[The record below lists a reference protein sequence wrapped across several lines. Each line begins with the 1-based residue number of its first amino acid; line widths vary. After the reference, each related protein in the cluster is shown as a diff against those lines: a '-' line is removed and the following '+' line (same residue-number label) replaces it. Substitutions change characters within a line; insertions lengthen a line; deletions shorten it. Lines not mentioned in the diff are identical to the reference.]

1 MMYTMMIGLND
12 KETKK
17 QEISTD
23 VALNIVK
30 SLCWEMFEGSTV
42 SLAYGLYKHDDG
54 EKVSENTIRV
64 ELMMVNESQVKQ
76 FVETI
81 KKALNQESVLVIKA
95 EIKSDLW

>member
-30 SLCWEMFEGSTV
+30 SLCWEIFEGSTV

-76 FVETI
+76 FAETI
-81 KKALNQESVLVIKA
+81 KKVLNQESVLVIKA

>member
-64 ELMMVNESQVKQ
+64 ELMMVSESQVKQ

>member
-42 SLAYGLYKHDDG
+42 SLAYGLYKHADG

-76 FVETI
+76 FAETI